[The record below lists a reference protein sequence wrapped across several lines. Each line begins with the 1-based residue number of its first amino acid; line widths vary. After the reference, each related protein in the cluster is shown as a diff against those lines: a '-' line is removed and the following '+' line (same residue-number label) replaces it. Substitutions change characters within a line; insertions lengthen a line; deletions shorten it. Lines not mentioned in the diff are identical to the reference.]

1 MQPSGPP
8 IPSPSEVGLVDIGP
22 DQLIVAPQ
30 AKPALVEAPLIDFC
44 STPEASVVPGSESR
58 PLIDLLVNTP
68 EWLRS
73 SSELKCKPSHEVV
86 QLIDLASPLIQLSP
100 EVDKEN
106 MVSPLLK
113 F

>member
-1 MQPSGPP
+1 M
-8 IPSPSEVGLVDIGP
+8 DIGP

-44 STPEASVVPGSESR
+44 NTPEASIVPGPASR

-86 QLIDLASPLIQLSP
+86 Q
-100 EVDKEN
+100 VC
-106 MVSPLLK
+106 VSV
-113 F
+113 

>member
-1 MQPSGPP
+1 M
-8 IPSPSEVGLVDIGP
+8 DIGP

-30 AKPALVEAPLIDFC
+30 AKPVLVEAPLIDFC

-73 SSELKCKPSHEVV
+73 CELKCKPSHEVV
-86 QLIDLASPLIQLSP
+86 QLIDLIQLSP